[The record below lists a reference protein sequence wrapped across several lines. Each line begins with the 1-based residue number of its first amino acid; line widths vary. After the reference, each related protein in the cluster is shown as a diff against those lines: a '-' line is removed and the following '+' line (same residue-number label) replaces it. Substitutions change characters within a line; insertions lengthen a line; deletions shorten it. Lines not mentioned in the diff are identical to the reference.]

1 MFKRLGAFFLD
12 ILEVIVGAV
21 AIFLV
26 LYLLVMQPHK
36 VDGNSMQPNYPDAE
50 YLLTDKISYRFNNPQ
65 RGDVVVLKSPI
76 EDKEYIKRVIGLPG
90 ETISLKEGR
99 VYINDQK
106 LEEKYLASDLL
117 TGGNQALPENG
128 SYKVPEG
135 EYFVMGDNR
144 PNSLDS
150 RVFGSIAKNKIL
162 GRAWLVYWPVN
173 KAGVVKK
180 PQY

>member
-12 ILEVIVGAV
+12 ILEIIVGAI

-50 YLLTDKISYRFNNPQ
+50 YLLTDKISYRFNDPQ

-76 EDKEYIKRVIGLPG
+76 EDKEYIKRIIGLPG
-90 ETISLKEGR
+90 ETVSLIDGR
-99 VYINDQK
+99 VYVDGKK
-106 LEEKYLASDLL
+106 LEERYLASDLL
-117 TGGNQALPENG
+117 TDGNQVLAEGG

-144 PNSLDS
+144 PHSLDS
-150 RVFGSIAKNKIL
+150 RAFGPIEKSKLRGK
-162 GRAWLVYWPVN
+162 AWLVYWPIN
-173 KAGVVKK
+173 KAGIVKAVE
-180 PQY
+180 Y